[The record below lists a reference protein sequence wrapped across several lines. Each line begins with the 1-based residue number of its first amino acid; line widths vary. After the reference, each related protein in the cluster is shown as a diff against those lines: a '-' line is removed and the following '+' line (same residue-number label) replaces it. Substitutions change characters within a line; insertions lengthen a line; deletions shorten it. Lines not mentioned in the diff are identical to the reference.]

1 MDDFNSRE
9 FSSEDTVFSSFA
21 YLIGAVR
28 GMASAMCRALS
39 ISPNSD
45 TGGPSPRVL
54 DSVDSIIEGWLL
66 LLPDS
71 KKDIFSADGQV
82 DELIFQAMMALHA

>member
-1 MDDFNSRE
+1 
-9 FSSEDTVFSSFA
+9 
-21 YLIGAVR
+21 
-28 GMASAMCRALS
+28 
-39 ISPNSD
+39 
-45 TGGPSPRVL
+45 VL

-66 LLPDS
+66 LLPES